1 MTKSSTST
9 SSKPTPNR
17 QAPRSFQG
25 WQRGACLFGVGLLL
39 VLMLLL
45 VISTVLGLLGV
56 R

>member
-1 MTKSSTST
+1 VKKLGGAEPPKSGS
-9 SSKPTPNR
+9 
-17 QAPRSFQG
+17 PRGFQG

-39 VLMLLL
+39 VLVLLL